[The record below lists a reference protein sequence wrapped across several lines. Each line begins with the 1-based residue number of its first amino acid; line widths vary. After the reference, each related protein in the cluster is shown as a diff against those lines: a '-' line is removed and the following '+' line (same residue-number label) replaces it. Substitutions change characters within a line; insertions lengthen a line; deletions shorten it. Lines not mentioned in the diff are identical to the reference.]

1 MERQDFG
8 LPDTRTKT
16 TMIEDSSFMT
26 KLIIAKIGLQAMRIT
41 TNLYFTTYCHVNEHL
56 EFG

>member
-1 MERQDFG
+1 MERQAFG

-26 KLIIAKIGLQAMRIT
+26 KLIIAKIGLQVMRIT
-41 TNLYFTTYCHVNEHL
+41 RDLYVLSC
-56 EFG
+56 